1 MLSSKKIICPN
12 NLINVAKK
20 KGTVDAAIVNAGEI
34 FPMESVHKAVQH
46 NLINPTFIGD
56 NNEIKKYADKLKW
69 NISKYKIIDEKNED
83 STAPIAA
90 KLASEGKVKII
101 VKGHIH
107 TDVLMK
113 AVLKR
118 DLNLIGKKRLSHV
131 WHMTLGKDDKPFI
144 ITDGVVNVL
153 PKLEVKMHILRN
165 AVDFANKIGISRPK
179 VSVLSATEEILE
191 SVPSSIDA
199 DIITKR
205 AKEENIKADVFGPLA
220 FDNSVSKKSAAIK
233 KIKDNT
239 YYYDLWRG
247 VNEKKDLFILFNI
260 TGVISYFILSDVI
273 LYNGWRHLY
282 FINTFIIYIA
292 TYAFYRIDLS
302 LQSKSKKKFHYYISI
317 LFFER

>member
-1 MLSSKKIICPN
+1 MLSNKKIICPN

-20 KGTVDAAIVNAGEI
+20 TGTVDAAIVNAGEI

-46 NLINPTFIGD
+46 NLIIPTFIGD
-56 NNEIKKYADKLKW
+56 ENEIKKYADKLKW
-69 NISKYKIIDEKNED
+69 DISKYKIINEKNEN

-107 TDVLMK
+107 TDVLIK

-131 WHMTLGKDDKPFI
+131 WHMTLDKDDKPFI

-179 VSVLSATEEILE
+179 VSVLSATEEVLN
-191 SVPSSIDA
+191 SVPSSIEA
-199 DIITKR
+199 NLITKK
-205 AKEENIKADVFGPLA
+205 AKDENINAEVFGPLA

-233 KIKDNT
+233 KIKNDVSGNADVLLVPNVET
-239 YYYDLWRG
+239 GNALVKMMIYFMGACAAG
-247 VNEKKDLFILFNI
+247 VVLGGKAPVVI
-260 TGVISYFILSDVI
+260 TSRSDEAEAR
-273 LYNGWRHLY
+273 LAS
-282 FINTFIIYIA
+282 IA
-292 TYAFYRIDLS
+292 A
-302 LQSKSKKKFHYYISI
+302 SI
-317 LFFER
+317 VALG